1 MNDPQPNNG
10 THHRQVLTGARVVHF
25 LDLHLLDLV
34 QAALIAGE
42 IDEGYGVSG
51 QGRPHY
57 SIKSYCFRNSSMTKR
72 KTPLHADGPR

>member
-51 QGRPHY
+51 QGWPNLNKPY
-57 SIKSYCFRNSSMTKR
+57 SMMWTFTS
-72 KTPLHADGPR
+72 

>member
-51 QGRPHY
+51 QGRPIPHSRINWLKICPFIISAVVT
-57 SIKSYCFRNSSMTKR
+57 SI
-72 KTPLHADGPR
+72 A